1 MRKSVVHPVYGE
13 IVYEENVWSGKKN
26 ITINATP
33 LRQIKKNT
41 YRLPWGATEVPVVV
55 KGSFLTGVDLQV
67 QQERITVIQKTTW
80 YDWLLSM
87 LPFALMIVWGNNV
100 QLCSIIPVVGGA
112 IGGALGGIGIIITRL
127 LSSEK
132 SILHKVL
139 IALLVTAATFA
150 VGVVLGF
157 AIVFALL

>member
-1 MRKSVVHPVYGE
+1 MKKSVVHPVYGE

-26 ITINATP
+26 ITINTTP

-112 IGGALGGIGIIITRL
+112 IGGALGGLGIVITRL
-127 LSSEK
+127 LSAEK
-132 SILHKVL
+132 TIFSKVL
-139 IALLVTAATFA
+139 IALLVTVVTFL
-150 VGVVLGF
+150 VGAGLGLVIVLS
-157 AIVFALL
+157 LL